1 MVYHEVRI
9 VNGKKQHYL
18 IYNKREDGK
27 WVKKSKFIGQ
37 GRIERGKII
46 KLKKDLKLSEYGL
59 INRKTNKFVAGRTE
73 EEVEQYIREWNKHNP
88 EELRETYFIPQLK
101 HSKGQDKLPPNCSN
115 EGYMKAIGICQPDD
129 FCRKIKNPANYALL
143 KYKIYGQTEKKKKI
157 EAKPKKTEKKEK
169 ENKPN

>member
-1 MVYHEVRI
+1 MNYASKEKSKAAEFLELNNIKIPVEMFPPCI
-9 VNGKKQHYL
+9 KL
-18 IYNKREDGK
+18 IDKGMEDGK
-27 WVKKSKFIGQ
+27 KRALFILMQ
-37 GRIERGKII
+37 F
-46 KLKKDLKLSEYGL
+46 L
-59 INRKTNKFVAGRTE
+59 RKTGRTE